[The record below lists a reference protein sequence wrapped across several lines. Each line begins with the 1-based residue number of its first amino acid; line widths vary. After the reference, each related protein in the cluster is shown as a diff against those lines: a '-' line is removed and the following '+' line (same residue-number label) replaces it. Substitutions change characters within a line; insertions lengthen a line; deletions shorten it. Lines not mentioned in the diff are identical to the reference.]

1 MRRARVHPAKPRV
14 EGTLARESNP
24 VKKPRRATLHLR
36 RPEGFSTCRFV
47 HLRGFRGRFRTG
59 GDKSISHR
67 LALFGGMA
75 RGTTE
80 VSNYSSAADCA
91 STLACL
97 SALGVRVEHNGDHVA
112 MQSDGIDGWRRPAG
126 LLDAGNSGS
135 TVRMLAGALAGRPFR
150 SEITGDESLS
160 RRPMERVAVP
170 LRAMG
175 ARLDSAD
182 GHLPLVVHGGD
193 LSAVDWNLSVAS
205 AQVKTAVLLAGIQAR
220 GTTSV
225 TEPEAS
231 RDHTERLLP
240 AFGVPVRRNGL
251 TAAVEGG
258 SRLSGGGRF
267 SVPGDISSAAFLI
280 VAGLL
285 ARDGEVRVEGV
296 SLNPGRT
303 AFLDVLR
310 EMGADLEICITAA
323 EPEPVGTIIAR
334 PSRLVGTSVRGPRVP
349 ALVDEVPIL
358 AVAGAMAEGTFV
370 VEGATELRVKESD
383 RIAALVGRAHPHG
396 MPQSRSDRMG
406 FAIQGGQRLRGAT
419 VRSFADHRIAM
430 ALAVAGLSAEAQPR
444 SKAATAWPCRSPT
457 SSSG

>member
-1 MRRARVHPAKPRV
+1 MQV
-14 EGTLARESNP
+14 
-24 VKKPRRATLHLR
+24 
-36 RPEGFSTCRFV
+36 RPSER
-47 HLRGFRGRFRTG
+47 FRGRFRTG

-383 RIAALVGRAHPHG
+383 RIAALVEGLT
-396 MPQSRSDRMG
+396 RMG
-406 FAIQGGQRLRGAT
+406 CRIEERPDGLAIQGGQRLHGAT

-430 ALAVAGLSAEAQPR
+430 ALAVAGLSARGTTEIEGSDCVAVSFPDFFLRLTEGARQEH
-444 SKAATAWPCRSPT
+444 
-457 SSSG
+457 

>member
-1 MRRARVHPAKPRV
+1 MQV
-14 EGTLARESNP
+14 
-24 VKKPRRATLHLR
+24 
-36 RPEGFSTCRFV
+36 RPSERFQ
-47 HLRGFRGRFRTG
+47 GRFRTG

-80 VSNYSSAADCA
+80 IANYSSAADCA

-97 SALGVRVEHNGDHVA
+97 SALGVRVERNGDCVA
-112 MQSDGIDGWRRPAG
+112 IESNGIDGWRKPEG

-135 TVRMLAGALAGRPFR
+135 TVRMLAGALAGRAFR

-175 ARLDSAD
+175 ARLDSSD

-205 AQVKTAVLLAGIQAR
+205 AQVKTAVLLAGIQAK
-220 GTTSV
+220 GITSV

-240 AFGVPVRRNGL
+240 AFGVPVHRNGL

-267 SVPGDISSAAFLI
+267 CVPGDISSAAFLI

-310 EMGADLEICITAA
+310 EMGADLETCLTAA

-334 PSRLVGTSVRGPRVP
+334 SSRLVGTSVRGPRVP

-370 VEGATELRVKESD
+370 VEGAGELRVKECD
-383 RIAALVGRAHPHG
+383 RIAALVEGLT
-396 MPQSRSDRMG
+396 RMG
-406 FAIQGGQRLRGAT
+406 CRVEERPDGLVIQGGQRLHGAT

-430 ALAVAGLSAEAQPR
+430 ALAVAGLSAR
-444 SKAATAWPCRSPT
+444 GPT
-457 SSSG
+457 EIEGGDCVAVSFPDFFLRLTEGARQDH